1 MVRAMMISV
10 VIPTLNAAAHLPRA
24 LAPLVQGMA
33 HGLIK
38 QVIIADGGSTDETLE
53 IAEAAGCEIVVS
65 EPGRAKQIRAGVQVS
80 RANWLLLLYPGTA
93 LEQGWVNEAERF
105 MSQPQARK
113 RAAAFRL
120 AFDDASPSA
129 RSVVFWAR
137 LRGRVM
143 KLPYGDQGMLISRL
157 LYDALGGYPDM
168 PVMDDVELARRIGP
182 KRLTILETEAV
193 SNAEKYRRDGYA
205 KRAWRNLGLMT
216 RYLLGADPVELA
228 KVYD

>member
-1 MVRAMMISV
+1 MMISV
-10 VIPTLNAAAHLPRA
+10 VIPTLHAAAHLPRA
-24 LAPLVQGMA
+24 LAPLVQGMT

-38 QVIIADGGSTDETLE
+38 QVIVADGGSSDETLE

-65 EPGRAKQIRAGVQVS
+65 EPGRAKQLRAGVNVS
-80 RANWLLLLYPGTA
+80 RANWLLFLNADTA
-93 LEQGWVNEAERF
+93 LDDGWVKEAERF

-120 AFDDASPSA
+120 AFEDSSPGA
-129 RSVVFWAR
+129 RQVVFWAR
-137 LRGRVM
+137 MRAQVM

-157 LYDALGGYPDM
+157 LYDALGGYPDIPLM
-168 PVMDDVELARRIGP
+168 EDVELARRIGP

-193 SNAEKYRRDGYA
+193 SMAEKYRREGYG
-205 KRAWRNLGLMT
+205 KRAWRNLALMT

-228 KVYD
+228 KAYD